1 MSYSP
6 VLWRRKKLTIML
18 GEFVAKFGNVGPQ
31 MCVFRAIDRSPV
43 SDDVIEGDI
52 DARPLER
59 AAIASA

>member
-1 MSYSP
+1 
-6 VLWRRKKLTIML
+6 ML